1 MTEILQKKLAPPNVR
16 LSPGVAG
23 VMESERFQEKYQKF
37 HADSLVCMLRD
48 LRRARND
55 RSLTNWTDDML
66 NRAEVC
72 LENERN
78 GCMIRYMWWSVSYS
92 VNFLW

>member
-1 MTEILQKKLAPPNVR
+1 
-16 LSPGVAG
+16 
-23 VMESERFQEKYQKF
+23 
-37 HADSLVCMLRD
+37 MLRD

-78 GCMIRYMWWSVSYS
+78 GCMIRNMWWSVSYLERLRRS
-92 VNFLW
+92 VFDWKRFRHSGTSLLRLLPFRLFCLLKYWRKR